1 MGRNAKLKS
10 SEEQSHIDPRAPDF
24 LSSHPATPER
34 IRSPRAA
41 PRQFN
46 APGAGERDKAAYL
59 ASVDGM
65 VYGEDP
71 SEGFVRGRRFLHPSL
86 GFTFLALEGF
96 VLDTTAQ
103 AVRGVKEA
111 GGQPLR
117 LAVVRV
123 PEEQPLADYL
133 SSGGVENTDPKSVEE
148 VVINGLPA
156 ATATAKGD
164 QWVFRLYAVR
174 FGSDVYRF
182 IFASKRTTAEVDRAF
197 RESVGTFRRMT
208 LAESQAAKP
217 LHIKIVTVAAG
228 DTVER
233 LASRMAVA
241 GRAVERFRVLNGL
254 GPNDRANPGDQGKIA
269 PDASRAICA
278 EFAKQGV
285 AMLDAP
291 ISGSPVTLAQGNA
304 AVMVGGDKAAFERIE
319 PVLRAIGPKVTYI
332 GASGLAVQMK
342 IAVNLLL
349 MVEVIAF
356 GEAVALAEK
365 GGVAREIAVDAILK
379 SVAASPVLGYRGPF
393 ILEGKMPTVPLADVT
408 LQQKDMLL
416 ALELGRKLGSPVP
429 LAAAANE
436 MMNACRGLGLDHRD
450 FVTAHEVYRRL
461 GGET

>member
-1 MGRNAKLKS
+1 MNIGFVGLGAMGSGIVPRLMAAGHAVTGWNRSKQKAEPLMAAGMRLAPT
-10 SEEQSHIDPRAPDF
+10 PRAV
-24 LSSHPATPER
+24 
-34 IRSPRAA
+34 AA
-41 PRQFN
+41 ASDVVFSIVT
-46 APGAGERDKAAYL
+46 DAA
-59 ASVDGM
+59 
-65 VYGEDP
+65 
-71 SEGFVRGRRFLHPSL
+71 
-86 GFTFLALEGF
+86 
-96 VLDTTAQ
+96 
-103 AVRGVKEA
+103 AVR
-111 GGQPLR
+111 
-117 LAVVRV
+117 AVA
-123 PEEQPLADYL
+123 L
-133 SSGGVENTDPKSVEE
+133 
-148 VVINGLPA
+148 
-156 ATATAKGD
+156 
-164 QWVFRLYAVR
+164 
-174 FGSDVYRF
+174 GSDG
-182 IFASKRTTAEVDRAF
+182 I
-197 RESVGTFRRMT
+197 
-208 LAESQAAKP
+208 
-217 LHIKIVTVAAG
+217 IAG
-228 DTVER
+228 LKKGGIYADMST
-233 LASRMAVA
+233 
-241 GRAVERFRVLNGL
+241 
-254 GPNDRANPGDQGKIA
+254 IA

-379 SVAASPVLGYRGPF
+379 SVAASPVLAYRGPF
-393 ILEGKMPTVPLADVT
+393 IACRCHAAAERHAAGARTRPQTR
-408 LQQKDMLL
+408 Q
-416 ALELGRKLGSPVP
+416 PVP